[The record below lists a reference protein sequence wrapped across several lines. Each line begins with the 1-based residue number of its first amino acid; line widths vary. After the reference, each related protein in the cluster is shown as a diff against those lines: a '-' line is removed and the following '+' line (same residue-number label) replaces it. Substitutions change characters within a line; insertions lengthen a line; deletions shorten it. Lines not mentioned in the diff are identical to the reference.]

1 MLFWQIE
8 EREIELRNF
17 KNLLHLH
24 ADESLRRQSSEDV
37 APSSDSEQHVI
48 LAEKLEIAGSLEYN
62 STVTK
67 LEMENLRLTEQLQR

>member
-1 MLFWQIE
+1 M
-8 EREIELRNF
+8 RNC

-24 ADESLRRQSSEDV
+24 AEESLRLQLSEDL
-37 APSSDSEQHVI
+37 APSADSEQHVI

-67 LEMENLRLTEQLQR
+67 LEMENLGLTEQLRR